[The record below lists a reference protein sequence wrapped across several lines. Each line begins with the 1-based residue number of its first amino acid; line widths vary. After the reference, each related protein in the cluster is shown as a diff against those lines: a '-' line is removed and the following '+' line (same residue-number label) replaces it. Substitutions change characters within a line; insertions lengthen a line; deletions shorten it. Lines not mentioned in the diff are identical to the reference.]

1 MLLLHWLWPHCVLFE
16 HLLMFV
22 LTKLLL
28 VHKVFHHLL
37 LLVLALIKLHCELLP
52 IYLFVVQAVECV
64 HCLRLVLERD
74 QGVSIFDYHIADDA
88 VSAKNL
94 FKVF

>member
-1 MLLLHWLWPHCVLFE
+1 
-16 HLLMFV
+16 MFV

-28 VHKVFHHLL
+28 VHEVFHHLL
-37 LLVLALIKLHCELLP
+37 LLVLALIKFYCELLP
-52 IYLFVVQAVECV
+52 IYFFVVQAIECI

-74 QGVSIFDYHIADDA
+74 QGVSIFDYHIADDP
-88 VSAKNL
+88 VGAKNL